1 MYFSPLPNL
10 VHASSTECI
19 WVNCTV
25 TYNIIFWTKSLFRSR
40 KKISGQEWG
49 ILCYHLCVIT
59 WSKVYFLSPLTL
71 VCGYWLLVDNRYA
84 MTFNPVSRSKVRVTI
99 DLWENLNPAQVF
111 SALMTF
117 IHRVCV
123 CVLVVKKYKINL
135 NQVSRWKEYMYICV
149 CDCMLLVQNIFF
161 LKQGCWLSKIWH
173 FSIACHF
180 LNYRRIKL
188 LGSIWFYMTKCWQL
202 ENTC

>member
-1 MYFSPLPNL
+1 
-10 VHASSTECI
+10 
-19 WVNCTV
+19 
-25 TYNIIFWTKSLFRSR
+25 
-40 KKISGQEWG
+40 
-49 ILCYHLCVIT
+49 
-59 WSKVYFLSPLTL
+59 
-71 VCGYWLLVDNRYA
+71 

-111 SALMTF
+111 SALTTF

-202 ENTC
+202 ENTCYDKIPLITINSNLNQNKALATFSNKKKALCHTELNWKNKITLFL